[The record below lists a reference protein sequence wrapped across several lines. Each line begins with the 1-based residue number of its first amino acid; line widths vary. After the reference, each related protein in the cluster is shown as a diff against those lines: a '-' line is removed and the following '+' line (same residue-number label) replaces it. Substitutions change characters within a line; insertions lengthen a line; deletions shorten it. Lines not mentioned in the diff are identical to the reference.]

1 MSSLSKTDYLTLLNL
16 NEINALL
23 PQEMAQEYEEMS
35 KEWCHLI
42 LNEKDFNLLAFAPN
56 IKWYSICRC
65 HLIADDGSTVH
76 EHLHALIHFTN
87 GSTMLAYKKKL
98 QRTGT
103 RLHSKTTF
111 RKIICFDHAVGVLR
125 YITCAKGQK
134 PLRRDGDGLRG
145 TPHSHYDRR
154 VFKQD
159 WLHSRGKQCCLVRT
173 EISELASEGVKDL
186 ENYTSEHEL
195 HDKSTCRCDRG
206 AEGIRRREKANE
218 KRRQF
223 YKTERGIEIRNNYKE
238 KQIRKKKLIT
248 SLLKMGLNKK
258 AELQRETILKLIDLL

>member
-1 MSSLSKTDYLTLLNL
+1 
-16 NEINALL
+16 
-23 PQEMAQEYEEMS
+23 MAQDYEEFS
-35 KEWCHLI
+35 KEWYHLI
-42 LNEKDFNLLAFAPN
+42 LNEKNFNLLACAPN
-56 IKWYSICRC
+56 IKWYFICRC
-65 HLIADDGSTVH
+65 HLIADDGSTAH

-87 GSTMLAYKKKL
+87 GFTMLAYKKKL

-111 RKIICFDHAVGVLR
+111 KKIIYLEHAVGLLR
-125 YITCAKGQK
+125 YITCANGQK

-145 TPHSHYDRR
+145 TPYSHYDRR

-195 HDKSTCRCDRG
+195 HDKSSCRCDRA
-206 AEGIRRREKANE
+206 AEGIKRREKANE

-238 KQIRKKKLIT
+238 KQIKKKKLIT

-258 AELQRETILKLIDLL
+258 S